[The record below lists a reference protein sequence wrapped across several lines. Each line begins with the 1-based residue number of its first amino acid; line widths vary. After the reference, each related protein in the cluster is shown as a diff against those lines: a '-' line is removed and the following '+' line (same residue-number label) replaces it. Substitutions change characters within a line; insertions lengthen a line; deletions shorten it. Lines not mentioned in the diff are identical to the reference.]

1 MYGFSQR
8 RKGTINRDVCC
19 ADIRSVEPTK
29 ITPTQ
34 ITSGSQYLR
43 KPCISFVV
51 SRQNRWRFT
60 ETPYK
65 FINLKSE
72 IRNSKS
78 EITAPLTFES
88 FFVEIMWGGLCLD
101 FEIGRKLPLHK
112 IIGESL
118 DIVDRP
124 EV

>member
-1 MYGFSQR
+1 MCGFSQR

-65 FINLKSE
+65 FINLHSE
-72 IRNSKS
+72 TRNPTSDIPTPLTS
-78 EITAPLTFES
+78 APL
-88 FFVEIMWGGLCLD
+88 FVEPMWGAPRL
-101 FEIGRKLPLHK
+101 E
-112 IIGESL
+112 
-118 DIVDRP
+118 
-124 EV
+124 